1 MFCVP
6 TNVIYNFTLYLTLA
20 EFITRALTKRLVSS
34 YLWFSSYIK
43 WIDMHMC
50 TLYVCY
56 MLHCEYTMYCILD
69 ISFTFWKQWR
79 NVSQGTGQPAPQRD
93 PLQDTRDLPK
103 LGLHIRWQWGTT
115 SSSCM
120 WLASHKVT
128 PPFSLLFYWSPH
140 PHQPGL
146 WSASL
151 SLRPSPQCWARHA
164 GPTLAGFL
172 EAPMA
177 RLHRVTSACFAKNRT
192 RFLLT

>member
-6 TNVIYNFTLYLTLA
+6 TIVIYNFTLYLTLA

-120 WLASHKVT
+120 WLASHSYTSFFSALLLVTAPSSTRAVVCITQPQAFSPVLSQTCRSHASWVPGGSHGT
-128 PPFSLLFYWSPH
+128 PPQGHLCLL
-140 PHQPGL
+140 
-146 WSASL
+146 
-151 SLRPSPQCWARHA
+151 C
-164 GPTLAGFL
+164 
-172 EAPMA
+172 
-177 RLHRVTSACFAKNRT
+177 
-192 RFLLT
+192 